1 MFILKFFNGTIKHF
15 NLTLSRYN
23 PFYIEF
29 TRENSPVI
37 KTLLGRAYLWSL
49 I

>member
-1 MFILKFFNGTIKHF
+1 MFILKFLMAAIKHF

-37 KTLLGRAYLWSL
+37 RT
-49 I
+49 